1 MLELLPLGQ
10 KVKKWTSD
18 VTSSNLLQVKQQLE
32 GSSIRSW
39 DFFSMKDNAE
49 SGRAE
54 KPGFVITYKT
64 LRVVFIKNRRWMVE
78 PEI

>member
-18 VTSSNLLQVKQQLE
+18 VTSSNLLQVKKQLE
-32 GSSIRSW
+32 GSYIR

-49 SGRAE
+49 AGRVE

-64 LRVVFIKNRRWMVE
+64 LRVVFIKNQRWMVE